1 MQWNEFENI
10 LGFKLNEQQKK
21 AVMAVDGPTLLLA
34 VPGSGKTTVL
44 VTRLGYM
51 IFCKGIDPSKILT
64 VTYTIAATKD
74 MSRRFASYF
83 GEEMAEKLEFRT
95 INGIC
100 AKIIQYYGKCIGRTP
115 FELIK
120 DEKMTTIMLSEI
132 YQKSEHE

>member
-64 VTYTIAATKD
+64 VTYTIAATK
-74 MSRRFASYF
+74 
-83 GEEMAEKLEFRT
+83 EFRT

-100 AKIIQYYGKCIGRTP
+100 TTIIQYYGKCTGRTP
-115 FELIK
+115 FDLIK
-120 DEKMTTIMLSEI
+120 D
-132 YQKSEHE
+132 